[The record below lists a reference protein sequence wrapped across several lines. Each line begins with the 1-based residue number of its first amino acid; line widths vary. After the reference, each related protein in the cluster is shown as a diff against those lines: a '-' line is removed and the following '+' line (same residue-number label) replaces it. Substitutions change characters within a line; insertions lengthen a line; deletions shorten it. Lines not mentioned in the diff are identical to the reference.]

1 MNTILF
7 VGEHAR
13 TYNVHWHS
21 HDVWELVYCTGGEG
35 EFRFEEGDVIPYRA
49 GEAVAIPPHMRHA
62 NFSRDGFTNIHLTLD
77 DPSFPFR
84 TAFRVMDD
92 SLRHLENAFR
102 EAKFYYISDI
112 RRRELLLAALG
123 ELISGYMVVY
133 HSNSGYSPP
142 VEQLRGLIINHY
154 AEPDFALEA
163 AIRAQP
169 FHYDYLR
176 KLFKKEMGV
185 TPLEYLTGLRMKKAE
200 ILLSSLWTREY
211 SVGEIAELCGYD
223 NALYFSRVFRK
234 RFGCS
239 PTQYAHKTK
248 QNG

>member
-21 HDVWELVYCTGGEG
+21 HAVWELVYCTGGEG
-35 EFRFEEGDVIPYRA
+35 EFRFEDGSVLPYKA
-49 GEAVAIPPHMRHA
+49 GEAVAIPPQSCHA
-62 NFSRDGFTNIHLTLD
+62 NFSGTGFTNIHITLE
-77 DPSFPFR
+77 DPSFPFKA
-84 TAFRVMDD
+84 AFRVTDD
-92 SLRHLENAFR
+92 SQKHLKNAFQ

-112 RRRELLLAALG
+112 KRRELLLSALG
-123 ELISGYMVVY
+123 DLIAGYMVVY
-133 HSNSGYSPP
+133 HSNSAYSAP
-142 VEQLRGLIINHY
+142 VEQLRSLIINHY
-154 AEPDFALEA
+154 AEPDFSLED
-163 AIRAQP
+163 AISSQP

-200 ILLSSLWTREY
+200 IMLSSMWTREY

-223 NALYFSRVFRK
+223 NPLYFSRVFRK
-234 RFGCS
+234 HFGCS
-239 PTQYAHKTK
+239 PSQYNRGEK
-248 QNG
+248 